1 MAARKWQSFFFARKW
16 KRAIIWQD
24 SQKMAG
30 FILAKMRDKDSFRQE
45 CHRLA
50 FLLLD
55 VRLASVQKKI
65 KLAGNWPFKA
75 ACRASRKGFKGY
87 SPYKFVEV
95 KQRRILQTISQPV
108 PESRLISSLP
118 DRLQKWGKQRLE
130 TERQILTEDQ
140 YSTVQWV
147 KNIEE

>member
-95 KQRRILQTISQPV
+95 KQRRILQSVVEINIFRRLGAGIPGNASIWP
-108 PESRLISSLP
+108 SWWLRLIIGEKRVL
-118 DRLQKWGKQRLE
+118 R
-130 TERQILTEDQ
+130 I
-140 YSTVQWV
+140 
-147 KNIEE
+147 